1 MDGGDAARPE
11 VRGLLFAQRLGVIFR
26 AEVDLDRREH
36 INHDR
41 ALHQLYRPL
50 RIDAVRR
57 RIDLEMRARDIGG
70 RQGGGDGRARTAY
83 RLPSRKK
90 HLTPFDLFIFST
102 WDDIIPI
109 RSEEHTS
116 ELQSLM
122 RISYAVFCLK
132 KKNIKNI
139 RT

>member
-109 RSEEHTS
+109 GISQSPFTRGRSEERREGKEWFST
-116 ELQSLM
+116 
-122 RISYAVFCLK
+122 C
-132 KKNIKNI
+132 
-139 RT
+139 RTRGLPL

>member
-1 MDGGDAARPE
+1 MAVARDEIGPDRKEAERLLLRGGAAEADRVMDGGDAARPE

-70 RQGGGDGRARTAY
+70 RQGGGDGRARTAS
-83 RLPSRKK
+83 RLPSGKKDRK
-90 HLTPFDLFIFST
+90 ST
-102 WDDIIPI
+102 
-109 RSEEHTS
+109 R
-116 ELQSLM
+116 L
-122 RISYAVFCLK
+122 
-132 KKNIKNI
+132 N
-139 RT
+139 